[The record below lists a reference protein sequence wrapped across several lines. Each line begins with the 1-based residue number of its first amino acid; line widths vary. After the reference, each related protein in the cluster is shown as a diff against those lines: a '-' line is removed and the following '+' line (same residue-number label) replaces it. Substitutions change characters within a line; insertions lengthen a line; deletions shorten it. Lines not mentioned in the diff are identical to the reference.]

1 MKDHWLAFDIQQLI
15 QDEQFSAV
23 CEFCNDN
30 PAPIVAEILAAL
42 SSKDIWIILSK
53 LPLSER
59 VDIFSYFEPDTQV
72 LLAKAIPRKELAEIL
87 TEMSADDRVDLLKDM
102 TREMR
107 EAILP
112 AVAQAER
119 EEVRR
124 LFAHKEG
131 TAGSVMTSEYATVK
145 IDDTAAEAISRLRL
159 EAPNKETIY
168 VAFVVNEQRQLLG
181 VVSLKDLILAA
192 PTEVVKELMDDE
204 VVFSRIDDDQE
215 EAARKMHK
223 FDLLALP
230 ILDENDVLV
239 GIFTHDDAA
248 DVMLQ
253 EHTEDL
259 EKLMAITGDHEVGMY
274 LKTSAWQ
281 HFKNRATWIV
291 SLAAL
296 GLVSGSIIHS
306 FEKVLSNFMILALYM
321 PMVADTG
328 GNVGSQSA
336 TVIVRA
342 LAVKEVTFENL
353 WEILWKEFKIASLI
367 SIVLGFLSFA
377 KVMFL
382 SQDSV
387 IPPGHTLS
395 GIGFAI
401 ALALSFQVVSATLVG
416 AVLPMAAT
424 KFDLDPAV
432 VASPAL
438 TTIVD
443 ITGLL
448 LYFSTAK
455 IILGL

>member
-1 MKDHWLAFDIQQLI
+1 MKDHWLAFDVRQLI
-15 QDEQFSAV
+15 LDGQFSAV

-30 PAPIVAEILAAL
+30 PAPLVAEILSVL
-42 SSKDIWIILSK
+42 TPQDVWQILAK
-53 LPLSER
+53 LPVSEKI
-59 VDIFSYFEPDTQV
+59 DIFSYFEPDTQV
-72 LLAKAIPRKELAEIL
+72 SLAKIIPRKDLAEIL

-112 AVAQAER
+112 AIAQAER

-145 IDDTAAEAISRLRL
+145 IEDTAAEAIARLRL

-168 VAFVVNEQRQLLG
+168 VSFVVNELRQLLG

-192 PTEVVKELMDDE
+192 PGEIIKDVMDPE
-204 VVFSRIDDDQE
+204 VVFIRTNDDQE
-215 EAARKMHK
+215 EAARKIQK

-230 ILDENDVLV
+230 ILDDNDNLV
-239 GIFTHDDAA
+239 GIITHDDAV
-248 DVMLQ
+248 DVILK

-259 EKLMAITGDHEVGMY
+259 EKFMAITGDHEVGMY
-274 LKTSAWQ
+274 LKTSAFQ

-342 LAVKEVTFENL
+342 LAVKEVSLANV
-353 WEILWKEFKIASLI
+353 WEILWKEFKIAFLI
-367 SIVLGFLSFA
+367 SIVLGLLSFA

-387 IPPGHTLS
+387 IPAGYTLS
-395 GIGFAI
+395 RIGFVI
-401 ALALSFQVVSATLVG
+401 ALALSFQVISATLVG
-416 AVLPMAAT
+416 AILPLAAT
-424 KFDLDPAV
+424 KFDLDPAI

-443 ITGLL
+443 ITGLI

-455 IILGL
+455 LILGI